1 MAVLQPLSS
10 TAKFRLVYR
19 MLPMTSSLLKFDSGS
34 SLRLLFFL
42 NHHSFHT
49 HLNSGFKNGQRSN
62 CCFSKLERKCAIE
75 RTSVEALWSCCT
87 RSLAT
92 KPKTSIQEVKSTKE
106 GEITVAK
113 KVAQA
118 GKDVTYLGVII
129 VGLGITALMFFTVGK
144 ELFSSKSPNV
154 VYTRA
159 LKLCKK
165 NDEVTAVFGLPFKG
179 YGEMT
184 RRKRRRHVSH
194 YVYEKDGVV
203 HMRVKF
209 YIEGPDKKGT
219 VNCEVRENEYGQYE
233 YRYLFVEVDGYP
245 PQTIVLEDNR

>member
-1 MAVLQPLSS
+1 MTEV
-10 TAKFRLVYR
+10 TA
-19 MLPMTSSLLKFDSGS
+19 TET
-34 SLRLLFFL
+34 LR
-42 NHHSFHT
+42 
-49 HLNSGFKNGQRSN
+49 G
-62 CCFSKLERKCAIE
+62 CCI
-75 RTSVEALWSCCT
+75 

-92 KPKTSIQEVKSTKE
+92 KPKGSIQEVKTPKE
-106 GEITVAK
+106 GEITAAK
-113 KVAQA
+113 KVVQA
-118 GKDVTYLGVII
+118 GKDVTYLGVIV

-159 LKLCKK
+159 LKLCKQ
-165 NDEVTAVFGLPFKG
+165 NDEVTALFGLPLKG

-194 YVYEKDGVV
+194 FEYEKDGRL

-219 VNCEVRENEYGQYE
+219 VNCEVRENDYGEFE

-245 PQTIVLEDNR
+245 PQTIILEDNR

>member
-1 MAVLQPLSS
+1 MLKLTLKPLSPAARNHMAQTCHFSGKFPLLQYNFLRIGTGKCKGHLPCLLRLQPFAMFTQYPCSVVMYK
-10 TAKFRLVYR
+10 TAWPTKSIQL
-19 MLPMTSSLLKFDSGS
+19 
-34 SLRLLFFL
+34 
-42 NHHSFHT
+42 HSV
-49 HLNSGFKNGQRSN
+49 RS
-62 CCFSKLERKCAIE
+62 F
-75 RTSVEALWSCCT
+75 
-87 RSLAT
+87 AT
-92 KPKTSIQEVKSTKE
+92 KPKKEIQQVSDQKE
-106 GEITVAK
+106 GGVTVAK
-113 KVAQA
+113 KVVQA

-159 LKLCKK
+159 LKRCKS
-165 NDEVTAVFGLPFKG
+165 NDEVTSVFGLPLKG

-194 YVYEKDGVV
+194 FEYEKDGVM

-219 VNCEVRENEYGQYE
+219 VHCEVRENESGDLD
-233 YRYLFVEVDGYP
+233 YRYLFVEVEGYP
-245 PQTIVLEDNR
+245 PQTIILEDNR